1 MSVLAPAQRNSRSHA
16 DRFLSP
22 APAAPSG
29 VRSLGFSAPGHQAHR
44 LASITVAPPILQPK
58 LVVGGVDDPAEHEAE
73 LVADRVM
80 RMPEPMLSI
89 SRVPVSVHRKCAACE
104 EEELS
109 RAPTASGHADP
120 GGTMAPSIVHDVL
133 RTPGQRFDP
142 AARGFFESRFGH
154 DFSGVQIHINAQAAA
169 SAAAVK
175 ARAYTVGGNIVFAA
189 GQYRPASPDGRR
201 LLAHELTHV
210 LQQRAATGQ
219 RLRSTLMR
227 ADPDAVGQITK
238 LGTVVGAAVQF
249 FPAQVADSV
258 IGPVSAQGGLLSHGM
273 SRLSVII
280 GQNITPRILA
290 REILPLWTTA
300 TPFTP
305 SGGGA
310 PVGPGTL
317 TEEQLA
323 QGLLVYNRY
332 YLRLPAMT
340 EWRAGLHFP
349 LPVGIDAATGIG
361 TVNTDIIRSLAATF
375 DPAWAPVLDQR
386 AAATVAPPA
395 ATVQADVTAF
405 LAAEPT
411 PLARGVALG
420 ARAITNAQAELPVIR
435 EAFNQLGGNGFEVAL
450 AMIDELVNRDISLL
464 AAQRDGAAILAAV
477 RTALAAAPAAMTADQ
492 QASLARAN
500 AMMTRVAGV
509 VAAAPSAAAPV
520 RAEKVVT
527 VDTVKLDGSGFT
539 PSTQVAVANAIYAQ
553 CNVRFTHGID
563 ATATAAQTT
572 GWLGA
577 DRALA
582 VAPSCGA
589 VSAEERALYGGATT
603 AFGLTARIR
612 AFFASG
618 FNGYNASGYSLP
630 QYCATGPAAPFR
642 GVAVIVNTGDTS
654 ALAHEIGHI
663 LLNSGAHPSGSIM
676 QPRPRPNEITD
687 PQCKTIYTNA

>member
-1 MSVLAPAQRNSRSHA
+1 MRASVQILSRSGAGAAH
-16 DRFLSP
+16 SP
-22 APAAPSG
+22 ALASPSSLRSPAASG
-29 VRSLGFSAPGHQAHR
+29 PAYQAHR
-44 LASITVAPPILQPK
+44 LASIPVAPPIAQPK
-58 LVVGGVDDPAEHEAE
+58 LAVGNVDDPAEHEADA
-73 LVADRVM
+73 LADQVM
-80 RMPEPMLSI
+80 CMPTTAIPI
-89 SRVPVSVHRKCAACE
+89 SPVPVGVRRKCPACE
-104 EEELS
+104 EGELS
-109 RAPTASGHADP
+109 RAPTALGRGDP
-120 GGTMAPSIVHDVL
+120 GGTMAPPIVHEVL
-133 RTPGQRFDP
+133 RTSGQRLDP
-142 AARGFFESRFGH
+142 AARAFFEGRFGH
-154 DFSGVQIHINAQAAA
+154 DFSGVRVYTNAQAAA
-169 SAAAVK
+169 SAGAVN

-189 GQYRPASPDGRR
+189 GQYSPASPDGRR
-201 LLAHELTHV
+201 LLAHELAHV
-210 LQQRAATGQ
+210 LQQREARGQ
-219 RLRSTLMR
+219 QLRSTLMR
-227 ADPDAVGQITK
+227 ADPDADRQVTK

-249 FPAQVADSV
+249 FPAQVADTV

-310 PVGPGTL
+310 PVGPGAL

-349 LPVGIDAATGIG
+349 LPVDIDAATGIG

-375 DPAWAPVLDQR
+375 DPAWAPALDQR

-395 ATVQADVTAF
+395 ATVRADVTAF
-405 LAAEPT
+405 LAAAPT
-411 PLARGVALG
+411 SLGRGVGLG
-420 ARAITNAQAELPVIR
+420 ARAITNAQAGLPFIR
-435 EAFNQLGGNGFEVAL
+435 EAFNQLGANRFEVAL

-464 AAQRDGAAILAAV
+464 AAQRDGAAILAVV
-477 RTALAAAPAAMTADQ
+477 RTALAAAPAVITADQ
-492 QASLARAN
+492 QASLTRAN

-509 VAAAPSAAAPV
+509 VAAAPSAAAPI

-527 VDTVKLDGSGFT
+527 VDTVKLDGSSFT
-539 PSTQVAVANAIYAQ
+539 PSTLVAVANAVYAQ

-563 ATATAAQTT
+563 ATATPAQTT

-582 VAPSCGA
+582 VAPACG
-589 VSAEERALYGGATT
+589 SSTAEQRAMFNGATT

-612 AFFASG
+612 AFFVSSITGYAAS
-618 FNGYNASGYSLP
+618 AVSIP
-630 QYCATGPAAPFR
+630 QYCATGTLAPFR
-642 GVAVIVNTGDTS
+642 NYMAIENGADTS
-654 ALAHEIGHI
+654 TMAHEVGHI
-663 LLNSGAHPSGSIM
+663 LLNSGGHPVGSIM
-676 QPRPRPNEITD
+676 QARPRPNEITD
-687 PQCKTIYTNA
+687 PQCTTIYTNA